1 MATCAL
7 MITRFTAFFDLTDLP
22 AISLSCDRDAHGM
35 LIDMQ
40 RVSDHRQ
47 EAKRLRAAYTW
58 KQTTACLALSD
69 EERWK
74 PNGGRSIFSM

>member
-1 MATCAL
+1 M
-7 MITRFTAFFDLTDLP
+7 TRFTAFFNLTGLP
-22 AISLSCDRDAHGM
+22 AISLPCDCVVHGM
-35 LIDMQ
+35 PIDMQ

-69 EERWK
+69 EKRWE
-74 PNGGRSIFSM
+74 PFW